1 MFGETVMY
9 DKVFVSQSLQSFSS
23 NLKVQSCKLYNKKYN
38 MIALTQITNSEI
50 FAFIAV
56 LVLSYWTVKFY
67 LPTWKVIETFQM

>member
-9 DKVFVSQSLQSFSS
+9 DKLFVSQSLQSFSS

-56 LVLSYWTVKFY
+56 LVLSYWTVKIY
-67 LPTWKVIETFQM
+67 LPTWKAIETFQM

>member
-9 DKVFVSQSLQSFSS
+9 DKLFVSQSLQSFSS

-38 MIALTQITNSEI
+38 MIALTQITNSEF

-67 LPTWKVIETFQM
+67 LPTWKATETFQM

>member
-67 LPTWKVIETFQM
+67 LPT